1 MLEKCSMG
9 GDGTYFFKIIKDSIC
24 LKLYL
29 CSCLSVETW
38 CRRCKRECFLK
49 LPLELP
55 EMRVNTQMQEFHL
68 GDLDVIF

>member
-9 GDGTYFFKIIKDSIC
+9 GDGTYFFKIIKVSIC

-29 CSCLSVETW
+29 CSCLNVEAW
-38 CRRCKRECFLK
+38 CGRSKRECFLK

-55 EMRVNTQMQEFHL
+55 ELLVNTQIQESDL
-68 GDLDVIF
+68 RDLDVIF